1 MEIKELRD
9 RPELKKSLA
18 KSYSQFNILLT
29 ELRKRELT
37 EAIVDP
43 INLQTERINSI
54 LESEKELKTQI
65 KKSKSIILKLIY
77 KDLKLVTKNHYR
89 TTWLVLGMSVFGI
102 PIGVSLGNIALW
114 MPLGM
119 MIGIAVGT
127 GMDAKALKEDR
138 QLNI

>member
-65 KKSKSIILKLIY
+65 RKSKSIILKLIY

-102 PIGVSLGNIALW
+102 PIGVALGNIALW

-119 MIGIAVGT
+119 MIGMAVGT
-127 GMDAKALKEDR
+127 GMDAKALKENR

>member
-102 PIGVSLGNIALW
+102 PIGVAQGNIAFW

-119 MIGIAVGT
+119 MIGMAVGT
-127 GMDAKALKEDR
+127 GMDAKALKENR

>member
-1 MEIKELRD
+1 MEIKELKD

-18 KSYSQFNILLT
+18 KSYTQFNTLLT

-37 EAIVDP
+37 EAIVDS
-43 INLQTERINSI
+43 INLQIDRINSI

-65 KKSKSIILKLIY
+65 RKSKSIILKLIY

-102 PIGVSLGNIALW
+102 PIGVALGNIALW

-119 MIGIAVGT
+119 MIGIALGT
-127 GMDAKALKEDR
+127 GMDAKARKEDR

>member
-43 INLQTERINSI
+43 INLQIERINSI

-65 KKSKSIILKLIY
+65 RKSKSIILKLIY

-102 PIGVSLGNIALW
+102 PIGVALGNIALW

-119 MIGIAVGT
+119 MIGMAVGT
-127 GMDAKALKEDR
+127 GMDAKALKENR

>member
-1 MEIKELRD
+1 MEIKELKD

-18 KSYSQFNILLT
+18 KSYTQFNTLLT
-29 ELRKRELT
+29 ELKKRELT
-37 EAIVDP
+37 EAIVDS
-43 INLQTERINSI
+43 INLQIDRINSI

-65 KKSKSIILKLIY
+65 RQSKSIILKLIY

-102 PIGVSLGNIALW
+102 PIGVALGNIVLW

-119 MIGIAVGT
+119 MIGIALGT
-127 GMDAKALKEDR
+127 GMDAKARKEDR